1 MTENFLFLYLLI
13 DLYARFLFVGM
24 TNGRPLFLIRR
35 TTCVISNSAVF
46 QTPPPVIPSEVEES
60 RGNECGGL
68 TIVIP
73 NNKKERRLIFAA
85 QNLNEKDFA
94 ARGRRKKSR
103 GRRKICEK
111 KKKQKIFSVVGLA
124 KANIFLSYHE

>member
-1 MTENFLFLYLLI
+1 MTVYCSQAERFVSTRCFDKLDMTENFLFLYLLI

-24 TNGRPLFLIRR
+24 TNGRPFFLIRR

-73 NNKKERRLIFAA
+73 NNKKRTELNLCGAEPERKRLCRAW
-85 QNLNEKDFA
+85 
-94 ARGRRKKSR
+94 
-103 GRRKICEK
+103 K
-111 KKKQKIFSVVGLA
+111 KKEIAWKKKNL
-124 KANIFLSYHE
+124 